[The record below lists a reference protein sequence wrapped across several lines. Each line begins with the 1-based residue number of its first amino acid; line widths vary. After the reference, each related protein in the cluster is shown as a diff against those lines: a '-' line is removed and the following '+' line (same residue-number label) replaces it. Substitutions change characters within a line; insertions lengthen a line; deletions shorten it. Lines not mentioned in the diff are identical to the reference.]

1 MVWDISDIWKR
12 RVGVESRPSD
22 FQDEVE
28 EIAVGTTP
36 ARLSHE

>member
-1 MVWDISDIWKR
+1 MR
-12 RVGVESRPSD
+12 RIGAMRDLMRRMGVGPSD

-28 EIAVGTTP
+28 ERAVGTTP